1 MAIALPWCFY
11 DWAHHRHAGFLIS
24 MLSQMGMMVILAL
37 SYNMLLGQAGLFSLC
52 HATFFGI
59 GGYATIHLLN
69 AAGDGDLP
77 LPMEVMPL
85 LAGLTGLGLA
95 IVFGAM
101 ATKQRAT
108 AFAMITLGIGELM
121 ATAALMFHHFFGGE
135 GGVTTNR
142 MIDHSLFGL
151 TYASGIQVYY
161 LILAWTV
168 IATGLMY
175 YLTLTPLG
183 RMANATR
190 DNFERAQFIGYDP
203 RMVRFLQ
210 FALSGFFAGIGGG
223 LYAITYEIVTFDAL
237 AAPLSANALLMAY
250 IGGTTVFGGPILGAI
265 LITLLQSGV
274 SLLSNSWLVYVG
286 VHVHRDGD
294 LRADRPGR
302 DHQGARPDQ
311 ARRPAGPPDRALSA
325 AGASRRSAFVLG
337 FVGLVEL
344 MSFLTIGAAQGKK
357 LVLFG
362 SPIDVHATLPWAI
375 SVGCAA
381 ARRRLAAVRGGRLP
395 SRLGKPDAREGA
407 AMTALSLRDVRKNFG
422 ATEIIRGVTLDIA
435 QRRASLHHRPER
447 RRQDHLLQPDQR
459 PVPDHLG
466 RDPAERRS
474 ASTRCRRTGST
485 GWACRAASRSPRSST
500 ACRCS
505 RTCAARCCGAAATA
519 TRSGRRCGGRRR

>member
-1 MAIALPWCFY
+1 MKSRWLIIALIVIAIALPWCFY
-11 DWAHHRHAGFLIS
+11 DWVHHRHAGFLIS

-59 GGYATIHLLN
+59 GGYVMVHSLN
-69 AAGDGDLP
+69 SAGTGDFP

-85 LAGLTGLGLA
+85 FAGLAGLALA
-95 IVFGAM
+95 VLFGAM

-142 MIDHSLFGL
+142 MIDNSLFGL
-151 TYASGIQVYY
+151 TYASSLQVYY
-161 LILAWTV
+161 LILAWAV
-168 IATGLMY
+168 IAVALMY

-190 DNFERAQFIGYDP
+190 DNFERSQFIGYDP
-203 RMVRFLQ
+203 RFVRFLQ

-223 LYAITYEIVTFDAL
+223 LYAITYEIVTFDSL

-286 VHVHRDGD
+286 VLFISMVIFAPTGLAGIIQAHGPIKRAGRLSRLTVPY
-294 LRADRPGR
+294 LRLTIPSLGV
-302 DHQGARPDQ
+302 
-311 ARRPAGPPDRALSA
+311 L
-325 AGASRRSAFVLG
+325 LG
-337 FVGLVEL
+337 FIGLVEL
-344 MSFLTIGAAQGKK
+344 MSFLTIGAAQGRK

-362 SPIDVHATLPWAI
+362 GPIDVHATLPWAI
-375 SVGCAA
+375 SIGA
-381 ARRRLAAVRGGRLP
+381 LLLGGLW
-395 SRLGKPDAREGA
+395 LKFE
-407 AMTALSLRDVRKNFG
+407 TAGFHRIWESLT
-422 ATEIIRGVTLDIA
+422 AEA
-435 QRRASLHHRPER
+435 HR
-447 RRQDHLLQPDQR
+447 
-459 PVPDHLG
+459 
-466 RDPAERRS
+466 
-474 ASTRCRRTGST
+474 
-485 GWACRAASRSPRSST
+485 
-500 ACRCS
+500 
-505 RTCAARCCGAAATA
+505 
-519 TRSGRRCGGRRR
+519 

>member
-1 MAIALPWCFY
+1 MKRLWPVLALVAIAVALPWCFY
-11 DWAHHRHAGFLIS
+11 DWNHHRHAGFLIS

-59 GGYATIHLLN
+59 GGYAMIHLLN
-69 AAGDGDLP
+69 AAGAGDLP
-77 LPMEVMPL
+77 LPMEAMPL
-85 LAGLTGLGLA
+85 LAGLTGLALA
-95 IVFGAM
+95 ILFGAM

-142 MIDHSLFGL
+142 MIEHSLFGL
-151 TYASGIQVYY
+151 TYASGLQVYY
-161 LILAWTV
+161 LILAWSLIT
-168 IATGLMY
+168 IGLMY

-203 RMVRFLQ
+203 RMVRFIQ

-237 AAPLSANALLMAY
+237 AATLSANALLMAY

-286 VHVHRDGD
+286 VMFIAMVIFAPTGLAGIIRAHAPIRQAGRIGGLIVPY
-294 LRADRPGR
+294 LRMVIPF
-302 DHQGARPDQ
+302 
-311 ARRPAGPPDRALSA
+311 A
-325 AGASRRSAFVLG
+325 AILLG

-357 LVLFG
+357 LVLFAH
-362 SPIDVHATLPWAI
+362 PIDVHDTLPWAI
-375 SVGCAA
+375 SVGS
-381 ARRRLAAVRGGRLP
+381 LALGGLWLKREAVGFHRVW
-395 SRLGKPDAREGA
+395 E
-407 AMTALSLRDVRKNFG
+407 SLRL
-422 ATEIIRGVTLDIA
+422 E
-435 QRRASLHHRPER
+435 ER
-447 RRQDHLLQPDQR
+447 R
-459 PVPDHLG
+459 
-466 RDPAERRS
+466 
-474 ASTRCRRTGST
+474 
-485 GWACRAASRSPRSST
+485 
-500 ACRCS
+500 
-505 RTCAARCCGAAATA
+505 
-519 TRSGRRCGGRRR
+519 